1 MHINAVGRGPCH
13 FIGMADFASA
23 SFPAIIVALPSGEPL
38 RIRPIRPDDAGGLA
52 AMWAQ
57 MAAEDLRPRFFSA
70 GQALSP
76 ERLAQLT
83 RLDAA
88 REFVL
93 IAEPVKGNDILGVA
107 LFRTAADR
115 GDAEFAVIVRSD
127 WKGRGIGWMLMQRL
141 VDAARERDIGA
152 LSGAV
157 LRANTNML
165 QFCRD
170 LGFAIVDEA
179 GDPLT
184 VHAALTFR
192 APAGRD

>member
-1 MHINAVGRGPCH
+1 
-13 FIGMADFASA
+13 MADFASP

-38 RIRPIRPDDAGGLA
+38 RIRPIGPGDAGGLA

-70 GQALSP
+70 GQVLSP

-88 REFVL
+88 REFAL
-93 IAEPVKGNDILGVA
+93 IAEPVKGDDILGVA
-107 LFRTAADR
+107 LFRTAADQ

-127 WKGRGIGWMLMQRL
+127 WKGRGIGWLLMQRL
-141 VDAARERDIGA
+141 VDAARERDVGA

-157 LRANTNML
+157 LRANTNIL

-170 LGFAIVDEA
+170 LGFAIGDDVD
-179 GDPLT
+179 DPLT
-184 VHAALTFR
+184 VRASLTFR
-192 APAGRD
+192 SPPRRD